1 MKTFLSLAA
10 AVIALALTGIK
21 LTSAAYPAEAQALLH
36 DRPAKHQALVRHER
50 NSWFVGTEEMSGFRM

>member
-21 LTSAAYPAEAQALLH
+21 LTSAAYPAEAQALLL
-36 DRPAKHQALVRHER
+36 DGPAKQQALIRHKR
-50 NSWFVGTEEMSGFRM
+50 NS

>member
-21 LTSAAYPAEAQALLH
+21 LTSGAYPEAQALVKAE
-36 DRPAKHQALVRHER
+36 PAEHRALVRM
-50 NSWFVGTEEMSGFRM
+50 NGFRV

>member
-21 LTSAAYPAEAQALLH
+21 LTSGAYPAEAQALLH
-36 DRPAKHQALVRHER
+36 DGPAKHQAWSAISAIHDSSARKK
-50 NSWFVGTEEMSGFRM
+50 